1 MKPAP
6 GFPGAGSRFPLE
18 SVPMAT
24 TTDVAQRLS
33 QRPRLN
39 WVDSF
44 LFAIKVFSVFVILWG
59 IIGYIVLAADGE
71 PGTLN
76 ATQFETLVVNGLS
89 LGAMYGLIALGYSMV
104 YGVLGF
110 INFAHGEVFMT
121 GAIVGYFIANAF
133 AETGTWESNFL
144 VSILVVFVAGVLTS
158 TAVAVVVERV
168 AYRPLRGSPRLIPLI
183 TSIGVSFFL
192 QNAVLL
198 VFGSDRKTYSE
209 VPSWLKDKVN
219 LGIVEIEGARL
230 LIIVVALLSVYGLFQ
245 FVNRT
250 KTGRAMRA
258 VAEDK
263 EIAAL
268 MGIDVDR
275 TIVTTFAVGG
285 AMAGVAAVLWAI
297 AFRTIDHLTGFLP
310 GIKAFTAAVLGG
322 IGNMVGAMVGGVAL
336 GLFESLGPQTVLFGV
351 RWEIPAGLGIA
362 LLVLGLATLA
372 YGMRTGTQR
381 FRLPAAVAILGGIAS
396 FLSWTVRIPGPF
408 QIKDV
413 VAFYALFL
421 VLIFRPAGL
430 FGERLAAEDRA

>member
-1 MKPAP
+1 
-6 GFPGAGSRFPLE
+6 
-18 SVPMAT
+18 MAT
-24 TTDVAQRLS
+24 VTETRPARTERL
-33 QRPRLN
+33 RLN

-44 LFAIKVFSVFVILWG
+44 LFGIKVFSVFVILWG
-59 IIGYIVLAADGE
+59 ILGYIVLASQGE

-76 ATQFETLVVNGLS
+76 ATQFENLVANGLS

-121 GAIVGYFIANAF
+121 GAIAGYFVADAL
-133 AETGTWESNFL
+133 ADTGTWESNFIL
-144 VSILVVFVAGVLTS
+144 SILIVFVVGVITS

-168 AYRPLRGSPRLIPLI
+168 AYRPLRGAPRLIPLI

-192 QNAVLL
+192 QNAVRLI
-198 VFGSDRKTYSE
+198 FGEDRKTYPD

-219 LGIVEIEGARL
+219 LGIVEIEGTRL
-230 LIIVVALLSVYGLFQ
+230 LVIVVALISMYGLYQ

-263 EIAAL
+263 EIAGL
-268 MGIDVDR
+268 MGINVDR

-285 AMAGVAAVLWAI
+285 AMAGVAAVLFGM
-297 AFRTIDHLTGFLP
+297 AFRTVDALTGFLP

-322 IGNMVGAMVGGVAL
+322 IGNMVGAMIGGVAL
-336 GLFESLGPQTVLFGV
+336 GLFESLGPQTVLFGL
-351 RWEIPAGLGIA
+351 RWEVPVGLGIV
-362 LLVLGLATLA
+362 LLGLGLATLA
-372 YGMRTGTQR
+372 YGLRSSSSR
-381 FRLPAAVAILGGIAS
+381 YYLPGAVAVLGGIAS
-396 FLSWTVRIPGPF
+396 LLSWSVNIPGPF

-430 FGERLAAEDRA
+430 LGERLAAEDRA